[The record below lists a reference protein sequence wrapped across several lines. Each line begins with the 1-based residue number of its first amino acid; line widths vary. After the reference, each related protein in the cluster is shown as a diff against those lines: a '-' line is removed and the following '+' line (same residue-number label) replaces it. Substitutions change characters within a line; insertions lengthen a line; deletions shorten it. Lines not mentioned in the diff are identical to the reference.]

1 MLYKSSS
8 VSAHTHTHTH
18 TNTHCCVR
26 TRRRV
31 YLFRNGSAFAA
42 KRLPLQLRRQARR
55 LPAYCTLRIRQ
66 RVRARCPSLRSSQ
79 SLDYANATTL
89 YAIQWP
95 PALATLANKRLAQS
109 GRAKETGPRPGTGT
123 RAREGASEN
132 KAPSFVIKVSARQN
146 GTAKKKRKQIWHNC
160 WGAPFRATHCDRT
173 DGRTDGRTDALMDR
187 RNETER
193 TGWNEHKALTPWTS
207 TSQHRVY
214 KIYIN
219 ILTYIYI

>member
-18 TNTHCCVR
+18 TNTHSCVR

-42 KRLPLQLRRQARR
+42 KRLPLLLLLRRQARR

-95 PALATLANKRLAQS
+95 PALATLANKRLAQR
-109 GRAKETGPRPGTGT
+109 GRAKGTGPGPGTGT

-173 DGRTDGRTDALMDR
+173 DGQADGQKDWRTDGQTK
-187 RNETER
+187 RN
-193 TGWNEHKALTPWTS
+193 WTNWMKWAQS
-207 TSQHRVY
+207 LDPLNLNIATSCV
-214 KIYIN
+214 
-219 ILTYIYI
+219 